1 MTAFMLENAK
11 LIMLFVLIGS
21 VIGLSHLSGENLPKI
36 KHEHG
41 GRRWCVI
48 GMSAKTLTPAHR

>member
-21 VIGLSHLSGENLPKI
+21 VIGLSHLSGESLPEI
-36 KHEHG
+36 KRELG
-41 GRRWCVI
+41 GRLWRAI
-48 GMSAKTLTPAHR
+48 GMSAKSLAPTHR